1 METTNLADAQKPAA
15 RKPNPALRL
24 ALIRQIHVYLGVFV
38 APSLLFFAVT
48 GALQLFS
55 LHEAHPGYQPAPIV
69 EKLGELHK
77 NQKFALKPKRAPSP
91 AATAATKPA
100 AAEPARKGPA
110 WNVTALKYLFLLVS
124 LSLIASTVLGV
135 WMAVTYNRRKPVIW
149 ALLAA
154 GAVIPALLALL

>member
-1 METTNLADAQKPAA
+1 METMILAEMKPAA

-24 ALIRQIHVYLGVFV
+24 ALIRQIHVYLGVFI

-55 LHEAHPGYQPAPIV
+55 LHEAQPGYKPAPII

-77 NQKFALKPKRAPSP
+77 NQKFALKPARASKP
-91 AATAATKPA
+91 AAAKPA
-100 AAEPARKGPA
+100 AAEPARKTPA
-110 WNVTALKYLFLLVS
+110 WNVAALKFLFLVVA

-135 WMAVTYNRRKPVIW
+135 WMALTYNRRKRVIW

-154 GAVIPALLALL
+154 GALLPALLALA